1 MINDKRGKNSTAH
14 GRKDSGV
21 SEIIGDILI
30 LGITVV
36 LFTSIFFY
44 VNAIPTPTAQ
54 TYADF
59 QATVT
64 QPIQHGLTFQEI
76 LNITHLGGQ
85 NLNSGTTSIVVQIN
99 QTTFVYQLPE
109 GNSVETTG
117 ALGPWTQ
124 SQWETNQVW
133 SINQTG
139 ITSGAVVA
147 VSIIN
152 TASNYVVWSTVLT
165 GKSNIAT
172 LVIQSAYASP
182 SPVTPGKKLTV
193 TAVVLGNVKYV
204 NASVYYLNTKVGTMA
219 LKQSEGVY
227 TGNFNTSISLVSG
240 QYYPI
245 QINATSPNGQ
255 KSNYSFSTL
264 VANNGPDIITASVN
278 PNPATP
284 GSYFNITAYIVDP
297 NVSQFNPASGFGR
310 VTVAPYGTPILT
322 NITQGSNISMV
333 QSAYLGI
340 FTYPGRVN
348 LNVNGYETF
357 VINATDTEGNEASY
371 FITIVVLNTL
381 NPGFL
386 NSSYPST
393 YLGPASMTYSN
404 FKWYEAG
411 HPTSPVTGYAV
422 SSSIADNNG
431 IYFQLE
437 LANHNTSA
445 SLYLDDLTNIY
456 MFGGASAGFAQ
467 FASFIVLN
475 ATYGATYLTPTTT
488 VSGYQS
494 NTYTGSSYSLYP
506 SLAWQP
512 AKPWSNYTI
521 TNGGESS
528 TSFVMLPAA
537 VGGVQV
543 SVNVMFGAGVGG
555 KGSGF
560 ASSVPAT
567 GGGAF
572 GPFSG
577 SSTGP
582 TQYSIT
588 ASFLELFGYLLPYQ
602 VMPWKA
608 FPTSG
613 VAYGQTIPFSGIY
626 WY

>member
-59 QATVT
+59 QASVT
-64 QPIQHGLTFQEI
+64 QPVAHGLTFQEI

-99 QTTFVYQLPE
+99 QTTSVYQLPE
-109 GNSVETTG
+109 GNSVGTAG
-117 ALGPWTQ
+117 ILGPWTQ
-124 SQWETNQVW
+124 SQWGTNQVW
-133 SINQTG
+133 SVNQTG

-147 VSIIN
+147 ISIIN
-152 TASNYVVWSTVLT
+152 IASNYVVWSAVLT

-204 NASVYYLNTKVGTMA
+204 NASVFYLNTKVGTMS

-227 TGNFNTSISLVSG
+227 SGNFNTSLSLVSG

-284 GSYFNITAYIVDP
+284 GSYFNITAYVVGD
-297 NVSQFNPASGFGR
+297 NLSQFNPASGFGS

-322 NITQGSNISMV
+322 NLSQGSNVSMV
-333 QSAYLGI
+333 PSAYLGI

-357 VINATDTEGNEASY
+357 VINATDTQGNKASY

-393 YLGPASMTYSN
+393 YLGPASMTFSN
-404 FKWYEAG
+404 FKWYPAG
-411 HPTSPVTGYAV
+411 SPKSAVTGYAV
-422 SSSIADNNG
+422 STADMNSPG
-431 IYFQLE
+431 IYFQVE
-437 LANHNTSA
+437 LSNHNTSDT
-445 SLYLDDLTNIY
+445 LYLDALTNIY
-456 MFGGASAGFAQ
+456 MFVGASAGFGQ
-467 FASFIVLN
+467 DASFIVLN
-475 ATYGATYLTPTTT
+475 ATNGATYLTPTTT
-488 VSGYQS
+488 VSAYQS

-512 AKPWSNYTI
+512 AMPWSNYTI

-543 SVNVMFGAGVGG
+543 SVAVTF
-555 KGSGF
+555 GSGVSGQG
-560 ASSVPAT
+560 SSFKIPAT
-567 GGGAF
+567 SG
-572 GPFSG
+572 GPFTGASKVISAG
-577 SSTGP
+577 SIS
-582 TQYSIT
+582 
-588 ASFLELFGYLLPYQ
+588 ANFMELFGYLLPYQ
-602 VMPWKA
+602 VMPWKT
-608 FPTSG
+608 FPTAG
-613 VAYGQTIPFSGIY
+613 VGFGQTIPFSGIY